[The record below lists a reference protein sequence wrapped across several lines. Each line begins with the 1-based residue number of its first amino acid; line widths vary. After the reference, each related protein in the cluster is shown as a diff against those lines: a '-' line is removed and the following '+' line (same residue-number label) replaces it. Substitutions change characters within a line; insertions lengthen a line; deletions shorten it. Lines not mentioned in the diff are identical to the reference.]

1 MYCRKSF
8 FYVLCCV
15 VLCCVVLCCVVLCSR
30 IVLGKRQLSRQILHY
45 LKDFL
50 CLKTCLLQ
58 CYELLRR
65 RTNLDGCF
73 IFVYFIRIVKTLGAD
88 FRFLLPQ
95 VFGKSTIF
103 LGVGGSFVSA
113 CLYRSLSLSC
123 TGHRPWPNVRGV
135 SHEQICAA
143 IPPQPLQ
150 KGPILENFY
159 KKIWPFSRK
168 KRSFFHLQVYNIY
181 ERFFTETE
189 WRIKPPPK
197 TVNTRIPSL

>member
-1 MYCRKSF
+1 M
-8 FYVLCCV
+8 CCV
-15 VLCCVVLCCVVLCSR
+15 VLCCVVLCCVQGLYW
-30 IVLGKRQLSRQILHY
+30 GKGSCQDKFCIIW
-45 LKDFL
+45 KIL

-123 TGHRPWPNVRGV
+123 TGHRPWPKESGV
-135 SHEQICAA
+135 SHEQICVA
-143 IPPQPLQ
+143 ILPQPLQ
-150 KGPILENFY
+150 KGSILENF
-159 KKIWPFSRK
+159 KKTPSIPAKNAVFFTSKSIIFMNAFSR
-168 KRSFFHLQVYNIY
+168 RLNGESNHH
-181 ERFFTETE
+181 R
-189 WRIKPPPK
+189 KP
-197 TVNTRIPSL
+197 